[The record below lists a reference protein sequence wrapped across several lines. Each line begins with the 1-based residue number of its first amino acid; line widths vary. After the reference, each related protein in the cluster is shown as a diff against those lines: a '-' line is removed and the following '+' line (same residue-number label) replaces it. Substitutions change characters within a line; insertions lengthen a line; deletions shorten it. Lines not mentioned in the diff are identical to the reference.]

1 MKPRDQFLDAAFLGS
16 KVGTG
21 KKKPIKFRTIWIS
34 DVHLGTTG
42 CQAARLLEFLR
53 ATQSDKLYLVGDIVD
68 GWQLKRRWY
77 WDQIHNNIVQTV
89 LKKAKKGTEV
99 IFVPGNHDEAVRQF
113 IDLDFG
119 GIRVRDELVHTTAA
133 GKRMLVLHG
142 DRFDG
147 VIACAKWL
155 AYVGD
160 SLYTMILTFNQW
172 FNAWRARAGLPYWS
186 LSQYL
191 KSKVKNAVSY
201 ISSFEEAL
209 ADEAKRRGLDGVIC
223 GHIHK
228 PEIRDINGVTYCN
241 DGDWVESLSALVEE
255 QSGELR
261 LVTWQE
267 IVMHGKDV
275 LEFDHEAEVEIA
287 VEVGTK
293 AEVDR
298 GELCVSP

>member
-1 MKPRDQFLDAAFLGS
+1 MKPRDQFLDAAFTAGH
-16 KVGTG
+16 GGG
-21 KKKPIKFRTIWIS
+21 KAGHAKREPQRFRTMWLS
-34 DVHLGTTG
+34 DIHLGTTG

-53 ATQSDKLYLVGDIVD
+53 ATESETLYLVGDIVD

-77 WDQIHNNIVQTV
+77 WDQIHNNIVQLV

-119 GIRVRDELVHTTAA
+119 GIRVRDELVHTTAN

-160 SLYTMILTFNQW
+160 SLYTMILAFNQW
-172 FNAWRARAGLPYWS
+172 FNAWRARVGLPYWS

-191 KSKVKNAVSY
+191 KSKVKNAVNY

-209 ADEAKRRGLDGVIC
+209 ADEAKKRGLDGVIC
-223 GHIHK
+223 GHIHTA
-228 PEIRDINGVTYCN
+228 EIREINGVTYCN
-241 DGDWVESLSALVEE
+241 DGDWVESLTALVEDF
-255 QSGELR
+255 SGELR

-267 IVMHGKDV
+267 IVKH
-275 LEFDHEAEVEIA
+275 HQPAA
-287 VEVGTK
+287 VE
-293 AEVDR
+293 A
-298 GELCVSP
+298 GELCVSPS

>member
-1 MKPRDQFLDAAFLGS
+1 MKPGERFLDPDFMKPAAHGR
-16 KVGTG
+16 KDV
-21 KKKPIKFRTIWIS
+21 KRFRTIWIS

-42 CQAARLLEFLR
+42 CQAARLLEFLQ
-53 ATQSDKLYLVGDIVD
+53 ATESETLYLVGDIID
-68 GWQLKRRWY
+68 GWQLRRRWY
-77 WDQIHNNIVQTV
+77 WDQTHNNVVQHV

-99 IFVPGNHDEAVRQF
+99 IFVPGNHDEAIRQF

-119 GIRVRDELVHTTAA
+119 GIRIRDELIHVTAQ

-160 SLYTMILTFNQW
+160 SLYTMVLKFNQVY
-172 FNAWRARAGLPYWS
+172 NNWRARAGLPYWS

-191 KSKVKNAVSY
+191 KLKVKNAVSY
-201 ISSFEEAL
+201 ITSFEDAL
-209 ADEAKRRGLDGVIC
+209 AAEARKKGVDGVIC

-228 PEIRDINGVTYCN
+228 PEIRDINGITYCN
-241 DGDWVESLSALVEE
+241 DGDWVESLSALVEDQE
-255 QSGELR
+255 GDLR

-267 IVMHGKDV
+267 IVMHPKHAQPK
-275 LEFDHEAEVEIA
+275 ESS
-287 VEVGTK
+287 
-293 AEVDR
+293 
-298 GELCVSP
+298 ELCVSPS

>member
-1 MKPRDQFLDAAFLGS
+1 MKPGDHFLNAGML
-16 KVGTG
+16 KGTG
-21 KKKPIKFRTIWIS
+21 QSKRPVKRFRTIWIS

-42 CQAARLLEFLR
+42 CQAARLLEFLQ
-53 ATQSDKLYLVGDIVD
+53 ATESETLYLVGDIID

-77 WDQIHNNIVQTV
+77 WDQTHNNVVQNV
-89 LKKAKKGTEV
+89 LKKAKKGTQV
-99 IFVPGNHDEAVRQF
+99 IFVPGNHDESIRQF

-119 GIRVRDELVHTTAA
+119 GIKIRDELVHVTAQ

-160 SLYTMILTFNQW
+160 SLYTMILKWNQIL
-172 FNAWRARAGLPYWS
+172 NNWRARAGLPYWS

-191 KSKVKNAVSY
+191 KLKVKNAVSY
-201 ISSFEEAL
+201 ISSFENAL
-209 ADEAKRRGLDGVIC
+209 ANEARKKGVDGVIC

-228 PEIRDINGVTYCN
+228 PEIRDINGITYCN

-255 QSGELR
+255 HSGELR
-261 LVTWQE
+261 LVTWQD
-267 IVMHGKDV
+267 IVMQPV
-275 LEFDHEAEVEIA
+275 REES
-287 VEVGTK
+287 T
-293 AEVDR
+293 
-298 GELCVSP
+298 ELCVSLS

>member
-1 MKPRDQFLDAAFLGS
+1 MKPRDRFLTNDFIDAASGD
-16 KVGTG
+16 KRDPVRA
-21 KKKPIKFRTIWIS
+21 PVRFRTIWIS
-34 DVHLGTTG
+34 DIHLGTPG
-42 CQAARLLEFLR
+42 CQAQRLLEFLR
-53 ATQSDKLYLVGDIVD
+53 KTESETLYLVGDIID

-77 WDQIHNNIVQTV
+77 WEQAHNDVVQIV

-99 IFVPGNHDEAVRQF
+99 IFIPGNHDEAIREF

-119 GIRVRDELVHTTAA
+119 GIRVRDELVHTTAQ

-160 SLYTMILTFNQW
+160 YLYSLILKFNQW

-191 KSKVKNAVSY
+191 KLKVKNAVSY
-201 ISSFEEAL
+201 ISSFENAL
-209 ADEAKRRGLDGVIC
+209 AAEARQRGLDGVIC

-228 PEIRDINGVTYCN
+228 PEIRDIDGILYCN

-255 QSGELR
+255 PCGELR

-267 IVMHGKDV
+267 IVMPHTSAK
-275 LEFDHEAEVEIA
+275 HEKVN
-287 VEVGTK
+287 
-293 AEVDR
+293 D
-298 GELCVSP
+298 LCVSPS

>member
-1 MKPRDQFLDAAFLGS
+1 MKPCENFLDPRYLKS
-16 KVGTG
+16 SSHG
-21 KKKPIKFRTIWIS
+21 KCEVRRFRTIWIS

-42 CQAARLLEFLR
+42 CQAARLLEFLQ
-53 ATQSDKLYLVGDIVD
+53 ATESETLYLVGDIID

-77 WDQIHNNIVQTV
+77 WDQMHNNVVQNV

-119 GIRVRDELVHTTAA
+119 GIRIRDELIHITAQ

-160 SLYTMILTFNQW
+160 SLYTLILKFNQV
-172 FNAWRARAGLPYWS
+172 FNSWRARAGLPYWS

-191 KSKVKNAVSY
+191 KLKVKNAVSY
-201 ISSFEEAL
+201 ISSFENAL
-209 ADEAKRRGLDGVIC
+209 AAEARKKGVDGVIC

-228 PEIRDINGVTYCN
+228 PEIRQIDGITYCN

-255 QSGELR
+255 MSGELR

-267 IVMHGKDV
+267 IVKHQ
-275 LEFDHEAEVEIA
+275 EAVKMDELAEI
-287 VEVGTK
+287 
-293 AEVDR
+293 
-298 GELCVSP
+298 CVTQ

>member
-1 MKPRDQFLDAAFLGS
+1 MKPRDRFLHADLFGEA
-16 KVGTG
+16 KRET
-21 KKKPIKFRTIWIS
+21 IRFRAIWIS

-42 CQAARLLEFLR
+42 CQAQRLLEFLR
-53 ATQSDKLYLVGDIVD
+53 ATESDTLYLVGDIID

-77 WDQIHNNIVQTV
+77 WEQAHNDVVQTV
-89 LKKAKKGTEV
+89 LKKAKKGTNV
-99 IFVPGNHDEAVRQF
+99 IFVPGNHDEAIRQF

-119 GIRVRDELVHTTAA
+119 GIRVRDELVHTTAQ

-147 VIACAKWL
+147 VISCAKWL

-160 SLYTMILTFNQW
+160 NLYTMILKWNQW
-172 FNAWRARAGLPYWS
+172 LNSARARAGLPYWS

-191 KSKVKNAVSY
+191 KLKVKNAVSY
-201 ISSFEEAL
+201 ITSFENAL
-209 ADEAKRRGLDGVIC
+209 AAEARRRGLDGVIC

-228 PEIRDINGVTYCN
+228 PEIRDIDGIRYCN

-255 QSGELR
+255 TSGELK

-267 IVMHGKDV
+267 IVMPKQAAMT
-275 LEFDHEAEVEIA
+275 ERE
-287 VEVGTK
+287 
-293 AEVDR
+293 
-298 GELCVSP
+298 ELCVSPS

>member
-1 MKPRDQFLDAAFLGS
+1 MKPGEQFLDAALFRSLDDAVPGNGSGS
-16 KVGTG
+16 KRD
-21 KKKPIKFRTIWIS
+21 PIRFRTIWIS

-53 ATQSDKLYLVGDIVD
+53 ATESDTLYLVGDIID

-77 WDQIHNNIVQTV
+77 WDQVHNNVVQTV
-89 LKKAKKGTEV
+89 LKKARKGTEV

-119 GIRVRDELVHTTAA
+119 GIRIRDELVHTTAQ

-160 SLYTMILTFNQW
+160 GLYTVILKFNQW
-172 FNAWRARAGLPYWS
+172 FNGWRARAGLPYWS

-191 KSKVKNAVSY
+191 KLKVKNAVNY
-201 ISSFEEAL
+201 ISSFEDAL
-209 ADEAKRRGLDGVIC
+209 AAEAKKKGLDGVIC

-228 PEIRDINGVTYCN
+228 PEIRDIDGIKYCN

-255 QSGELR
+255 ASGELR

-267 IVMHGKDV
+267 IMQQKN
-275 LEFDHEAEVEIA
+275 A
-287 VEVGTK
+287 VSGNR
-293 AEVDR
+293 AR
-298 GELCVSP
+298 ELCELPS

>member
-1 MKPRDQFLDAAFLGS
+1 MKPQDQFLADILREQLDAEKHATAQRRMRNGAR
-16 KVGTG
+16 
-21 KKKPIKFRTIWIS
+21 FRTIWIS

-42 CQAARLLEFLR
+42 CQAARLLEFLH
-53 ATQSDKLYLVGDIVD
+53 ATESQTLYLVGDIID

-77 WDQIHNNIVQTV
+77 WDQAHNNVVQTV

-99 IFVPGNHDEAVRQF
+99 IFVPGNHDEVVRQF

-119 GIRVRDELVHTTAA
+119 GIRIRDEHVHVTAQ

-160 SLYTMILTFNQW
+160 SLYTMILKFNQVY
-172 FNAWRARAGLPYWS
+172 NSWRARAGLPYWS

-191 KSKVKNAVSY
+191 KLKVKNAVSY
-201 ISSFEEAL
+201 IGSFENAL
-209 ADEAKRRGLDGVIC
+209 AAEARKKGLDGVIC

-228 PEIRDINGVTYCN
+228 AEIRDIDGITYCN
-241 DGDWVESLSALVEE
+241 DGDWVESLSALVEDLDG
-255 QSGELR
+255 SLR

-267 IVMHGKDV
+267 IMGLQKQSRSVFS
-275 LEFDHEAEVEIA
+275 E
-287 VEVGTK
+287 
-293 AEVDR
+293 
-298 GELCVSP
+298 ELCAS

>member
-1 MKPRDQFLDAAFLGS
+1 MKPGEQFLEAALFGANLNPGAGPTS
-16 KVGTG
+16 KREPVR
-21 KKKPIKFRTIWIS
+21 FRTIWIS

-53 ATQSDKLYLVGDIVD
+53 ATESDTLYLVGDIID

-77 WDQIHNNIVQTV
+77 WDQIHNNVVQTV
-89 LKKAKKGTEV
+89 LKKARKGTEV

-119 GIRVRDELVHTTAA
+119 GIRIRDELIHTTAN

-160 SLYTMILTFNQW
+160 GLYTVILKFNQW
-172 FNAWRARAGLPYWS
+172 FNGWRARAGLPYWS

-191 KSKVKNAVSY
+191 KLKVKNAVNY
-201 ISSFEEAL
+201 ISSFEDAL
-209 ADEAKRRGLDGVIC
+209 AAEAQKKGLDGVIC

-228 PEIRDINGVTYCN
+228 PEIRDINGITYCN

-255 QSGELR
+255 ASGELR

-267 IVMHGKDV
+267 IMQMSKQQKN
-275 LEFDHEAEVEIA
+275 AA
-287 VEVGTK
+287 SSKQT
-293 AEVDR
+293 R
-298 GELCVSP
+298 ELCELPS